1 MSLSNKYSAF
11 FTTHLFF
18 EGVRITIGI
27 MAPILVAI
35 HFNQLNWGLSMAL
48 GALCVG
54 ITDNAGPL
62 HHRLNGMVAAIFFIF
77 VTALLTGW
85 VLGHPV
91 AVAVLLA
98 IFGFLFS
105 IIGVFGNRAASIGT
119 AVLIAITL
127 QLTPGAHS
135 PWANALL
142 LAAGGWW
149 YFLLSLVLHRI
160 RPYKL
165 VQQVLADCLLAT
177 AGYLDTK
184 AGFFGHSP
192 DYSTRYADLVK
203 AQVEVH
209 QKQETVREILFKTR
223 SIVKESTHT
232 GRVLVMA
239 FLEVVDIFEMVL
251 TTNHDYRQMHQQ
263 PRFSGIMEALEKLL
277 LALADRLKAI
287 AINLQLGLP
296 YDNNRQLYEQLEA
309 LEGLLR
315 QVQPLPD
322 NHEENKVKLA
332 LEQVVQGVADLLK
345 RADNL
350 AVYTTYDKKLKLN
363 RPVDYKRFVVPSYLH
378 SGLLLSNLQYKS
390 NIFRY
395 SVRMAIAMLA
405 GYALSLFFPLGHSY
419 WILLTVVVI
428 LKPAYALTTRRNAER
443 LAGTLAGGLAGLL
456 CLLLIKNGTAL
467 FVMLLAS
474 MAAAFSIMRTR
485 YWLSVAFLT
494 NYVIVGLY
502 LLNPG
507 DYTIVIKDR
516 LVDTAIGS
524 AIAWL
529 CTLVISPVWEKVQLT
544 ELLHKA
550 LWQNAQYINHIAAIL
565 LGQKKEESSLKFYRK
580 EVYVALANLSDA
592 FQRMLNEPKS
602 RQIKGEFMH
611 QLVVGNHVMASRSA
625 ALAVVVRQLPEGVVM
640 PQAVERL
647 QQAVNLLQP
656 EAGNFPGKQLT
667 PLAAT
672 ANYHGYTL
680 ASPEMQQQVLVLATA
695 IADLAADLNK
705 LLLLQQK
712 TGQ

>member
-1 MSLSNKYSAF
+1 
-11 FTTHLFF
+11 
-18 EGVRITIGI
+18 
-27 MAPILVAI
+27 
-35 HFNQLNWGLSMAL
+35 L
-48 GALCVG
+48 GS
-54 ITDNAGPL
+54 P
-62 HHRLNGMVAAIFFIF
+62 
-77 VTALLTGW
+77 
-85 VLGHPV
+85 VL
-91 AVAVLLA
+91 VAVLLA
-98 IFGFLFS
+98 LFGFLFS

-127 QLTPGAHS
+127 QLTPG
-135 PWANALL
+135 PQGLWANALL

-149 YFLLSLVLHRI
+149 YFLLSLALHRM

-177 AGYLDTK
+177 ANYLEVK
-184 AGFFGHSP
+184 AGFFGENP
-192 DYSTRYADLVK
+192 NYDTRYAELLK

-223 SIVKESTHT
+223 SIVKESTHI

-251 TTNHDYRQMHQQ
+251 TTNHDYKQMHMQ
-263 PRFSGIMEALEKLL
+263 PRFAAPMQGLESLLLL
-277 LALADRLKAI
+277 LADKLKAI

-296 YDNNRQLYEQLEA
+296 FENNRQLQNQLQQLQELLAHTHPPEGNEQENT
-309 LEGLLR
+309 
-315 QVQPLPD
+315 VQ
-322 NHEENKVKLA
+322 LA

-378 SGLLLSNLQYKS
+378 SGLLLSNLQFKS

-395 SVRMAIAMLA
+395 SLRMAIAMLA

-456 CLLLIKNGTAL
+456 CLLLVKNGTIL
-467 FVMLLAS
+467 FIILLAS

-529 CTLVISPVWEKVQLT
+529 CTIAIPPVWEKVQLT

-550 LWQNAQYINHIAAIL
+550 LWQNALYIKHIAAIL
-565 LGQKKEESSLKFYRK
+565 MGQKREESSLKYYRK

-602 RQIKGEFMH
+602 RQVKGEFMH
-611 QLVVGNHVMASRSA
+611 QLVVGNHVLASRSA
-625 ALAVVVRQLPEGVVM
+625 ALAVVVRQMPEGAMLPNAVDRLL
-640 PQAVERL
+640 QAVH
-647 QQAVNLLQP
+647 LLQP
-656 EAGNFPGKQLT
+656 QEDDTPAKKQHNVNGE
-667 PLAAT
+667 PALAPASVST
-672 ANYHGYTL
+672 
-680 ASPEMQQQVLVLATA
+680 SPEIQQQVLVLATA
-695 IADLAADLNK
+695 IADLAADLKK
-705 LLLLQQK
+705 LGQLQQK
-712 TGQ
+712 AGQ